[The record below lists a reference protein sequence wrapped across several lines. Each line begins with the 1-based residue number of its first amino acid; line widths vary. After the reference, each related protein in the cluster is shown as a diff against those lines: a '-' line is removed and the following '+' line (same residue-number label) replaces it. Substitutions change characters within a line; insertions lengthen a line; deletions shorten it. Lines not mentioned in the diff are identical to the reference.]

1 MLVRVCSCIFV
12 AKLSDSKLNP
22 MTLPAL
28 LFAFLLAL
36 LYGAVYHLIRNGGFW
51 RLILYFLLSMVGFAI
66 GHFMGLW
73 RGWVF
78 IPLGS
83 LNLGMSSL
91 GSLIILTFG
100 DWLSRIETSRESKV

>member
-1 MLVRVCSCIFV
+1 
-12 AKLSDSKLNP
+12 

-36 LYGAVYHLIRNGGFW
+36 LYGAVYHLIRDGGFW
-51 RLILYFLLSMVGFAI
+51 RLILYFILSIIGFMI

-78 IPLGS
+78 IPVGS

-91 GSLIILTFG
+91 GSLVILIFG
-100 DWLSRIETSRESKV
+100 DWLSRIEARESKP

>member
-1 MLVRVCSCIFV
+1 
-12 AKLSDSKLNP
+12 

-36 LYGAVYHLIRNGGFW
+36 LYGARYHLVRNGGFW
-51 RLILYFLLSMVGFAI
+51 RLILYFILSVIGFAI

-78 IPLGS
+78 ISVGS

-91 GSLIILTFG
+91 CSLIILIFG

>member
-1 MLVRVCSCIFV
+1 VAIRVCSCIF
-12 AKLSDSKLNP
+12 DSKLSESKPNP

-36 LYGAVYHLIRNGGFW
+36 LYGALYHLIRNGGFW
-51 RLILYFLLSMVGFAI
+51 RLILYFILSVVGFTI

-78 IPLGS
+78 IPIGS

-91 GSLIILTFG
+91 GSLIILIFG
-100 DWLSRIETSRESKV
+100 DWLSRIESSRESKV

>member
-1 MLVRVCSCIFV
+1 
-12 AKLSDSKLNP
+12 

-51 RLILYFLLSMVGFAI
+51 RLILYFILSLVGFAS

-91 GSLIILTFG
+91 GSLIILIFG
-100 DWLSRIETSRESKV
+100 DWLSRIEASPESKV

>member
-1 MLVRVCSCIFV
+1 VPGRVCSRIFDG
-12 AKLSDSKLNP
+12 LQSDSKLNP

-36 LYGAVYHLIRNGGFW
+36 LYGAVYHLVRNGGFW
-51 RLILYFLLSMVGFAI
+51 RLILYFVLSVVGFAI

-78 IPLGS
+78 IPIGS

-91 GSLIILTFG
+91 GSLIILIFG
-100 DWLSRIETSRESKV
+100 DWLSRIESSHESKV

>member
-1 MLVRVCSCIFV
+1 
-12 AKLSDSKLNP
+12 

-51 RLILYFLLSMVGFAI
+51 RLILYLILSVIGFTL
-66 GHFMGLW
+66 GHFWGLW

-78 IPLGS
+78 IPIGS

-91 GSLIILTFG
+91 GSLIILIFG
-100 DWLSRIETSRESKV
+100 DWLSRIEARDSKP

>member
-1 MLVRVCSCIFV
+1 MLLHFRFIFDGKTS
-12 AKLSDSKLNP
+12 ASKLNP

-51 RLILYFLLSMVGFAI
+51 RLILYFILSLIGFTL
-66 GHFMGLW
+66 GHFLGLW

-78 IPLGS
+78 IPIGS

-91 GSLIILTFG
+91 GSLIILIFG
-100 DWLSRIETSRESKV
+100 DWLSRIESTRESKV

>member
-1 MLVRVCSCIFV
+1 
-12 AKLSDSKLNP
+12 

-51 RLILYFLLSMVGFAI
+51 RLILYFILSVIGFI
-66 GHFMGLW
+66 LGHIFGLW

-78 IPLGS
+78 IPVGS

-91 GSLIILTFG
+91 GSLIILIFG
-100 DWLSRIETSRESKV
+100 DWLSRIETSRDSKS

>member
-1 MLVRVCSCIFV
+1 
-12 AKLSDSKLNP
+12 

-36 LYGAVYHLIRNGGFW
+36 LYGALYHLIRNGGFW
-51 RLILYFLLSMVGFAI
+51 RLILYFILSVVGFTI

-91 GSLIILTFG
+91 GSLIILIFG
-100 DWLSRIETSRESKV
+100 DWLSRIESSREGKV

>member
-1 MLVRVCSCIFV
+1 
-12 AKLSDSKLNP
+12 

-36 LYGAVYHLIRNGGFW
+36 LYGAVYHLIRDGGFW
-51 RLILYFLLSMVGFAI
+51 RLILYFILSLVGFVI

-91 GSLIILTFG
+91 GSLIILIFG
-100 DWLSRIETSRESKV
+100 DWLSRIESSRESKV

>member
-1 MLVRVCSCIFV
+1 
-12 AKLSDSKLNP
+12 

-51 RLILYFLLSMVGFAI
+51 RLILYFILSVIGFTL
-66 GHFMGLW
+66 GHFLGLW

-78 IPLGS
+78 IPIGS

-91 GSLIILTFG
+91 GSLIILIFG
-100 DWLSRIETSRESKV
+100 DWLSRIESSRESKS

>member
-1 MLVRVCSCIFV
+1 
-12 AKLSDSKLNP
+12 

-36 LYGAVYHLIRNGGFW
+36 LYGALYHLIRNGGFW
-51 RLILYFLLSMVGFAI
+51 RLILYFALSIVGFAI
-66 GHFMGLW
+66 GHFLGIW

-83 LNLGMSSL
+83 LNLGMSSV
-91 GSLIILTFG
+91 GSLIILILG
-100 DWLSRIETSRESKV
+100 DWLSLIESSHESKK